1 MKEEASFYHSRP
13 SRPASGT
20 AAGRVWDI
28 ADEITRKTGRKAAR
42 GDVIGKFQEE
52 GGNPATGSTQ
62 YHLWKTQYDAGE
74 SAAPAPAPAPR
85 PMSVQV
91 KEAGRIVLPADVRAR
106 LHIAE
111 GDTLMLQVIDDE
123 IRLLSRRA
131 AVRRAQ
137 ELVRQYIPEGL
148 SLSEEL
154 IAERREEARR
164 ESQE

>member
-1 MKEEASFYHSRP
+1 MKEEMPYRGYVARP
-13 SRPASGT
+13 SSGAKT
-20 AAGRVWDI
+20 GRVWDI
-28 ADEITRKTGRKAAR
+28 ADELTRKTGRKAGRAE
-42 GDVIGKFQEE
+42 VIRRFQEE
-52 GGNPATGSTQ
+52 GGSPATASTQ
-62 YHLWKTQYDAGE
+62 YHLWKTQYDARQSGA
-74 SAAPAPAPAPR
+74 STPPAARR
-85 PMSVQV
+85 PVSIQV
-91 KEAGRIVLPADVRAR
+91 KEAGRIVLPAEVRAH
-106 LHIAE
+106 LQIAE

-137 ELVRQYIPEGL
+137 DLVRQYIPEGL